1 MTPPF
6 AIPTPRGV
14 RREWERTTIAPES
27 APMAFGYMAGWRS
40 FVSACAWFDR
50 AGAMRVLVGDTED
63 GRRYTLRQRKR
74 STSVTVEKIKEIA
87 P

>member
-27 APMAFGYMAGWRS
+27 AHIAFGGWAGGRS
-40 FVSACAWFDR
+40 FVSACAWFDNDD
-50 AGAMRVLVGDTED
+50 AMRVLVGDTED
-63 GRRYTLRQRKR
+63 GWRCTMRRRKQ